1 MKTLKENNQGFSLIE
16 IIVTILVIA
25 LVVSPFLRSFFLA
38 MNINGDARRLQNA
51 TVVCQNV
58 IEEFK
63 ARTIDDIIE
72 YSDNV
77 YGVEASTEELLIDGK
92 NYTKYVF
99 ENWKLTG
106 ADGET
111 FYATITMDPTPY
123 TSDGEKYPVNSLTS
137 PEFSSLFGS
146 DAIMLF
152 KQYTDPDNE
161 LESYFRAAGELSEAE
176 IATLTP
182 QNVTKATKML
192 IDCVYDSSTDIYEYV
207 VTLNITYTYNNDK
220 SVLVTKG
227 ITKTYSGNEGHSIY
241 LMLPVYDTYSTFL
254 GSVSNVGG
262 VSSYCASDKLAIE
275 YSYTGDADN
284 KPQLG
289 LYIAQQETEH
299 HTSPNISA
307 IIKSENV
314 TVLDNTQTT
323 PTAKG
328 IYSYDNSTSNFKV
341 YTNIQKSDSDAASI
355 LEIQGLTYSDK
366 NDNTVLYE
374 ITVDVKYDDVDSDV
388 LTSFTSSKED

>member
-77 YGVEASTEELLIDGK
+77 YGVDASTEELLIDGK
-92 NYTKYVF
+92 TYTKYVF

-192 IDCVYDSSTDIYEYV
+192 IDCAYDSSTDIYEYV

-241 LMLPVYDTYSTFL
+241 LMLPVYDTYSTSL

-314 TVLDNTQTT
+314 TVLDKTQTT
-323 PTAKG
+323 PTTKG

-341 YTNIQKSDSDAASI
+341 YTNIQKSTTDAASI
-355 LEIQGLTYSDK
+355 MEIPGLTYSDK

>member
-1 MKTLKENNQGFSLIE
+1 MKTLKENSQGFSLIE

-99 ENWKLTG
+99 EDWKLTG

-123 TSDGEKYPVNSLTS
+123 TSDGEKSPVNSLTK

-161 LESYFRAAGELSEAE
+161 LESYFRDKGELSEAE
-176 IATLTP
+176 IAELTP
-182 QNVTKATKML
+182 EYVTKATKML

-207 VTLNITYTYNNDK
+207 VTLNIKYTYNKNGK

-241 LMLPVYDTYSTFL
+241 LMLPVYDTYTTSF
-254 GSVSNVGG
+254 SVTSIEG
-262 VSSYCASDKLAIE
+262 VTSFYASDKLDIE
-275 YSYTGDADN
+275 YSYTGVDDN

-289 LYIAQQETEH
+289 LYIAQQENEH
-299 HTSPNISA
+299 HTSPDFSA
-307 IIKSENV
+307 IINSENV
-314 TVLDNTQTT
+314 TVLDKTQTT
-323 PTAKG
+323 PTARG

-341 YTNIQKSDSDAASI
+341 YTNIQKSTSDIASI
-355 LEIQGLTYSDK
+355 MEIPGLTYSDK

>member
-92 NYTKYVF
+92 TYTKYVF
-99 ENWKLTG
+99 EDWELTG

-123 TSDGEKYPVNSLTS
+123 TSDGEKTPVNSLTS

-161 LESYFRAAGELSEAE
+161 LESYFRAKGELSEAE
-176 IATLTP
+176 IATLSP

-192 IDCVYDSSTDIYEYV
+192 IDCVYDSSTDIYEYE
-207 VTLNITYTYNNDK
+207 VTLN
-220 SVLVTKG
+220 
-227 ITKTYSGNEGHSIY
+227 
-241 LMLPVYDTYSTFL
+241 
-254 GSVSNVGG
+254 
-262 VSSYCASDKLAIE
+262 
-275 YSYTGDADN
+275 
-284 KPQLG
+284 
-289 LYIAQQETEH
+289 
-299 HTSPNISA
+299 
-307 IIKSENV
+307 
-314 TVLDNTQTT
+314 
-323 PTAKG
+323 
-328 IYSYDNSTSNFKV
+328 
-341 YTNIQKSDSDAASI
+341 
-355 LEIQGLTYSDK
+355 
-366 NDNTVLYE
+366 
-374 ITVDVKYDDVDSDV
+374 
-388 LTSFTSSKED
+388 

>member
-1 MKTLKENNQGFSLIE
+1 MKTLKENSQGFSLIE

-92 NYTKYVF
+92 TYTKYVF
-99 ENWKLTG
+99 EDWELTG

-123 TSDGEKYPVNSLTS
+123 TSDGEKTPVNSLTS

-161 LESYFRAAGELSEAE
+161 LESYFRAKGELSEAE
-176 IATLTP
+176 IATLSP

-192 IDCVYDSSTDIYEYV
+192 IDCVYDSSTDIYEYE

-241 LMLPVYDTYSTFL
+241 LMLPVYDTYNTFL
-254 GSVSNVGG
+254 GAVSNVGG
-262 VSSYCASDKLAIE
+262 VSSYYASDKLDIE
-275 YSYTGDADN
+275 YSYTGVDDN
-284 KPQLG
+284 KPPLG

-299 HTSPNISA
+299 HTSPDISA

-323 PTAKG
+323 PTARG

-341 YTNIQKSDSDAASI
+341 YTNIQKSTSDAASI
-355 LEIQGLTYSDK
+355 MEIPGLTYSDK